1 MIDRRCFLAGAV
13 ASGATPLLS
22 PVSARAEPAEWTLK
36 LVRAAERQI
45 GVTTIYDPAYVRL
58 DYPGGD
64 VPRDRGVCTDV
75 VVRAYRDGLG
85 IDLQRLLHED
95 MKRNFSAYPQNWG
108 LAGPDANIDHRRVP
122 NLRTFFRRSGAELA
136 PWTAAGDFL
145 PGDLVSQLLPGN
157 LAHIVIVSDVMSED
171 GATPMVVHNIGAGAR
186 RENTLFSF
194 EITGR
199 YRFAGDQ
206 A

>member
-1 MIDRRCFLAGAV
+1 MIGRRGFLVGASAVAAV
-13 ASGATPLLS
+13 ASLRAT
-22 PVSARAEPAEWTLK
+22 SATAETEAWRRN
-36 LVRAAERQI
+36 LVAAAERQI
-45 GVTTIYDPAYVRL
+45 GETVLYDPAYVRL

-75 VVRAYRDGLG
+75 VVRAYREGLG
-85 IDLQRLLHED
+85 IDLQVLVHED

-108 LAGPDANIDHRRVP
+108 MAGPDANIDHRRVP
-122 NLRTFFRRSGAELA
+122 NLRTFFRRKGAELGS
-136 PWTAAGDFL
+136 WAGAEDFL

-157 LAHIVIVSDVMSED
+157 LAHIAIVSDLMSED
-171 GATPMVVHNIGAGAR
+171 GAPLLVHNIGGGAR

-199 YRFAGDQ
+199 YRFGGL
-206 A
+206 

>member
-1 MIDRRCFLAGAV
+1 MIGRRGFLVGASAV
-13 ASGATPLLS
+13 AATASLRAT
-22 PVSARAEPAEWTLK
+22 SATAEAEAWRRN
-36 LVRAAERQI
+36 LVAAAERQI
-45 GVTTIYDPAYVRL
+45 GETVLYDPAYVRL

-75 VVRAYRDGLG
+75 VVRAYREGLG
-85 IDLQRLLHED
+85 IDLQVLVHED

-108 LAGPDANIDHRRVP
+108 MAGPDANIDHRRVP
-122 NLRTFFRRSGAELA
+122 NLRNFFRRKGAEFGS
-136 PWTAAGDFL
+136 WAGAEDFL

-157 LAHIVIVSDVMSED
+157 LAHIAIVSDLMSED
-171 GATPMVVHNIGAGAR
+171 GAPLVVHNIGAGAR

-199 YRFAGDQ
+199 YRFAE